1 MSQFRVGLTGGIG
14 TGKSTVAELFRE
26 IGVSVIDA
34 DVVARQVVEPG
45 KPALERIVEH
55 FGAEVIQNGHLD
67 RAVLKRRVF
76 SRPEERKWLEQLLH
90 PEILAEI
97 ALQAR
102 KTQGLYCLLV
112 IPLLFETHYQDAL
125 DYIIVVDCDPAL
137 QKARVLSRDGISA
150 ALFDQMASAQMSAE
164 EKRALAD
171 EVLINE
177 GSTAVLE
184 ARVSEIHQRLL
195 MRFSGP
201 EGGRLT

>member
-14 TGKSTVAELFRE
+14 TGKSTVAHLFHEL
-26 IGVSVIDA
+26 GVSVIDA

-45 KPALERIVEH
+45 KPALERIIEH
-55 FGAEVIQNGHLD
+55 FGTEVIQNGHLD

-90 PEILAEI
+90 PEILSEI
-97 ALQAR
+97 ALQAL
-102 KTQGLYCLLV
+102 KSEGLYCLLV
-112 IPLLFETHYQDAL
+112 IPLLFETHYQEAL

-137 QKARVLSRDGISA
+137 QRERVLSRDGISE

-177 GSTAVLE
+177 DSTAVLE
-184 ARVSEIHQRLL
+184 ARVGEIHQRLL

-201 EGGRLT
+201 KGGRLT

>member
-76 SRPEERKWLEQLLH
+76 SRPAERKWLEQLLH

-137 QKARVLSRDGISA
+137 QKARVLSRDGISE